1 MEHTAPLPEWSMYV
15 ILAAQGIIYTIA
27 VVIIAKAKGRSAE
40 AFLSGG
46 RDIGHGMINASIVAT
61 WIWAATLMISSW
73 TGFSYGF
80 TGPWWYAA
88 GATIPLPCMA
98 YIGKQIKI
106 IMPKA
111 TSYPEFVLFRS
122 DKKNHLL
129 HSIITIIVCL
139 WVTLM
144 IITGGGV
151 MLHAFTGAPF
161 WIIAVLMTIIFISY
175 ISFAGLWAS
184 IFADTVMCLVMY
196 ACLLIIVWTVVLKI
210 GPSAIYEGLINIIN
224 TKPNLQPGAPIEVL
238 EAQWDP
244 LNWFN
249 TAGLGFLIVNT
260 IGNLGAVLCNQTYW
274 SRMTGSKDPYIAWR
288 SFMTAAFCWW
298 PIPFATAT
306 ALGVGGLSMG
316 LTVGETYTSPTGV
329 GMLFTEPTA
338 IAPMTAFVV
347 LGYLGLIMFVVAV
360 GGATISTGAG
370 EILAVV
376 TVLVNDLYRG
386 YINPKASDAKVLSLS
401 RIFLVVTGI
410 GLLAIVIYWRA
421 IGFTFSGMYQA
432 MGVAFSSAVIPIWM
446 FCFYK
451 NTNKNGAFW
460 ATIIGGIIGI
470 LYWVLVAD
478 MDLLWGV
485 VWANLIVMGVSAVI
499 LIPWTMIAPQPFD
512 FKSMK
517 DKGFEYGSID
527 EMLVVTDDK

>member
-1 MEHTAPLPEWSMYV
+1 MYA
-15 ILAAQGIIYTIA
+15 ILAAQGVIYTIA

-40 AFLSGG
+40 TFLSGG

-88 GATIPLPCMA
+88 GATIPLPFMA
-98 YIGKQIKI
+98 YIGKQLKI

-129 HSIITIIVCL
+129 HSLITIVVCM

-161 WIIAVLMTIIFISY
+161 WIIALLMSIIFISY
-175 ISFAGLWAS
+175 ISVAGLWAS
-184 IFADTVMCLVMY
+184 IFADTVMCCIMY
-196 ACLLIIVWTVVLKI
+196 FCLLIIHWTVVLKI
-210 GPSAIYEGLINIIN
+210 GPSAVWEGLINVIN
-224 TKPNLQPGAPIEVL
+224 TKPNLQPNMPVDVL
-238 EAQWDP
+238 KSQWDG

-249 TAGLGFLIVNT
+249 AAGLGFLIVNT
-260 IGNLGAVLCNQTYW
+260 IGNMGAVLCNQTYW

-298 PIPFATAT
+298 PIPFATST
-306 ALGVGGLSMG
+306 ALGVTGLSMG
-316 LTVGETYTSPTGV
+316 LSVGTSYYSPTGV
-329 GMLFTEPTA
+329 GMLFTEAEA

-347 LGYLGLIMFVVAV
+347 LGYLGLILFVIAV

-376 TVLVNDLYRG
+376 TVLVNDIYRG
-386 YINPKASDAKVLSLS
+386 YFNPHASDKKVLWMS
-401 RIFLVVTGI
+401 RFFLLLTGAF
-410 GLLAIVIYWRA
+410 LLAIVIYWRI

-432 MGVAFSSAVIPIWM
+432 MGVAFSSAVIPLWAL
-446 FCFYK
+446 CFYK
-451 NTNKNGAFW
+451 NTNLDGAFW
-460 ATIIGGIIGI
+460 ATVIGGVVGI
-470 LYWVLVAD
+470 VYWIWIAN

-485 VWANLIVMGVSAVI
+485 VWANIIVMGLSFVI
-499 LIPWTMIAPQPFD
+499 IVPWTIIKPHPFD
-512 FKSMK
+512 IQSLK

-527 EMLVVTDDK
+527 ELLVVSEK